1 VISREIT
8 RTFSEVRFSL
18 SRVDTLLSQGNFA
31 REEKKAAIARGLFYV
46 AELMLG

>member
-1 VISREIT
+1 MVSGAQITMGLSRA
-8 RTFSEVRFSL
+8 SL